1 MYQQIIRER
10 LERASPFLYQ
20 GKNWYP
26 EAYHWCLK
34 LSKEYDVP
42 IRLVAGLTALFSPLK
57 SWEIN
62 KRLVEGYL
70 ECQECG
76 TFSYQKTRAIQL
88 WTDTILCRDEKEQ
101 DNYIMKTLNGKK
113 VTSFY
118 HNIVYPH
125 SSEKVTIDSHIINA
139 VHPGLIMTPNRYLC
153 IEKSFQ
159 DVSKEVDLTPS
170 QLQATLWIQ
179 QKNERNNSQR
189 NSTVQSSN
197 T

>member
-10 LERASPFLYQ
+10 FERASPFLYQ

-26 EAYHWCLK
+26 EANYWCLK

-62 KRLVEGYL
+62 KKLVEGYL

-76 TFSYQKTRAIQL
+76 TFSYQRTRATNL
-88 WTDTILCRDEKEQ
+88 WSEVITHLDDERQ

-118 HNIVYPH
+118 HNIVYPK
-125 SSEKVTIDSHIINA
+125 SSDKVTIDTHIINV
-139 VHPGLIMTPNRYLC
+139 VHPGLNLTPKRYLC

-159 DVSKEVDLTPS
+159 DVSKEVGLTPP
-170 QLQATLWIQ
+170 QLQATLWVQ
-179 QKNERNNSQR
+179 QKNERNNYQR
-189 NSTVQSSN
+189 NCSV
-197 T
+197 

>member
-1 MYQQIIRER
+1 MYQDIIRER
-10 LERASPFLYQ
+10 FERASPFLSQ

-26 EAYHWCLK
+26 QAHQWCLE

-42 IRLVAGLTALFSPLK
+42 LRLVAGLTALFSPLK

-62 KRLVEGYL
+62 KRLVEKYL

-76 TFSYQKTRAIQL
+76 TFSYQKRKSIQL

-101 DNYIMKTLNGKK
+101 DNYIMKTLNGNK
-113 VTSFY
+113 VVSFY
-118 HNIVYPH
+118 HNIVYPLT
-125 SSEKVTIDSHIINA
+125 SERVTIDSHIIN
-139 VHPGLIMTPNRYLC
+139 VVKPGLIMTPKRYLC

-159 DVSKEVDLTPS
+159 DVSKEVGLLPS

-179 QKNERNNSQR
+179 QKE
-189 NSTVQSSN
+189 TK
-197 T
+197 TI

>member
-1 MYQQIIRER
+1 MYQSIIRER
-10 LERASPFLYQ
+10 FERASPFLYQ

-26 EAYHWCLK
+26 EAHRWCLK

-62 KRLVEGYL
+62 KRLTEGYL

-76 TFSYQKTRAIQL
+76 TFNYQKTRAIQL

-113 VTSFY
+113 TVSFY

-125 SSEKVTIDSHIINA
+125 SSEKVTIDTHIINV
-139 VHPGLIMTPNRYLC
+139 VHPGLIMTPNRYIC

-159 DVSKEVDLTPS
+159 DVSKEVGLTPS

-179 QKNERNNSQR
+179 QKNKK
-189 NSTVQSSN
+189 
-197 T
+197 